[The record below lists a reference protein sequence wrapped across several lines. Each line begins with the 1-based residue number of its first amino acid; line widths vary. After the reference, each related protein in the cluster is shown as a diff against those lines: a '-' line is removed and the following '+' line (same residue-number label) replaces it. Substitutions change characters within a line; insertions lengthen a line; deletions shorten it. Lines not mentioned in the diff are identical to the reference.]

1 MLKDAAN
8 SKKSKVGIFAL
19 ILSALLLGGNS
30 PVHAADGIPFADL
43 QTSLRLMTRDQAG
56 NIYTANSGNDTVSR
70 ISPEGDVSTFGPT
83 GSFPRGVAV
92 DSSGNIYTA
101 NTNDGTVSKITPKG
115 NVTKTFASTGAGSL
129 PYQLV
134 IDKAGN
140 IYTANRG
147 NNTVSKITPE
157 GSSVPDWVQVG
168 PHTRPTAI
176 AIDQADNLYIA
187 QCGDWIDGSLA
198 TELLD
203 TPINLINDVRK
214 ITPSKEVTILGT
226 TGQCPNSIIF
236 DSSGNIYTS
245 NYGASFGWNI
255 SKITPTGVST
265 ILNTTGEYPHG
276 AGASPYALAI
286 DPLGN
291 LYVSN
296 LDSKNVSKITPAG
309 VSTILGSTGAS
320 GPRGIVYSSGTI
332 YVANSNGTV
341 IKFPLTTTTSGS
353 APNSQVATISSGQTG
368 IIIPSTAALPATTL
382 KFGGTVPTAVTVVP
396 VTTNPASASA
406 TPFTISG
413 STKIVDIQ
421 ITGTFNGSATV
432 CLDGASTDH
441 LFHFKDG
448 KWEELP
454 SRTYANGQVCGV
466 TTSFSPFAAAPVP
479 VASVDLY
486 VPPTPVPY
494 LKTLTNPQI
503 HLSGDKFVCTAGT
516 YNSGYTLDGVI
527 QGSTTALYT
536 PASYTFNLAFNWVI
550 QSSLAVTAAK
560 NSATWSLSS
569 APAGTLVSCS
579 VTVTANSLKN
589 TDSSTANAASVSA
602 ALTTQSQSA
611 AAAESAYNAT
621 VSANSKSYEKA
632 LLDNRA
638 TWRADVEKARAAYL
652 AELARINGLST
663 SKEIGT
669 LKSLALK
676 SFIASQ
682 KKITLDYKASG
693 PASLAAR
700 DLANKAALETKN
712 GAIVKANA
720 VYGAF
725 IESIGYGVL
734 MQS

>member
-101 NTNDGTVSKITPKG
+101 NQNDGTVSKITPKG

-168 PHTRPTAI
+168 PHTSPTAI

-187 QCGDWIDGSLA
+187 QCGDWIDDSLA

-353 APNSQVATISSGQTG
+353 TPNSQVATISSGQTG
-368 IIIPSTAALPATTL
+368 IIVPSTPALPATTL
-382 KFGGTVPTAVTVVP
+382 KFGGAVPTAVTVVP
-396 VTTNPASASA
+396 VATNPAPASS
-406 TPFTISG
+406 TPFTISS

-421 ITGTFNGSATV
+421 LTGSFDGSATI

-441 LFHFKDG
+441 LFHYVGG

-466 TTSFSPFAAAPVP
+466 TTSFSPFAAAPPAPVSL
-479 VASVDLY
+479 VAS
-486 VPPTPVPY
+486 
-494 LKTLTNPQI
+494 
-503 HLSGDKFVCTAGT
+503 
-516 YNSGYTLDGVI
+516 
-527 QGSTTALYT
+527 
-536 PASYTFNLAFNWVI
+536 
-550 QSSLAVTAAK
+550 TAA
-560 NSATWSLSS
+560 A
-569 APAGTLVSCS
+569 
-579 VTVTANSLKN
+579 
-589 TDSSTANAASVSA
+589 DAAAKA
-602 ALTTQSQSA
+602 AAEA
-611 AAAESAYNAT
+611 AAAKREA
-621 VSANSKSYEKA
+621 EKQA
-632 LLDNRA
+632 A
-638 TWRADVEKARAAYL
+638 RADITSKLKSAKDLTVDSFAKAEIPGITATNIAAVQ
-652 AELARINGLST
+652 AELLALPESSRTDINQVLKVAHKYEVVGNIGSDQVLNMQSNSFVEIGLIPAT
-663 SKEIGT
+663 SKNKVALVAAVKKLPAASRDTYAEI
-669 LKSLALK
+669 
-676 SFIASQ
+676 
-682 KKITLDYKASG
+682 KAAIDAATKDIQVRSDR
-693 PASLAAR
+693 LAAIIAR
-700 DLANKAALETKN
+700 NAARYK
-712 GAIVKANA
+712 K
-720 VYGAF
+720 
-725 IESIGYGVL
+725 
-734 MQS
+734 

>member
-1 MLKDAAN
+1 MFKNAAN
-8 SKKSKVGIFAL
+8 SKKSRVGIFAL
-19 ILSALLLGGNS
+19 ILSALFLGVNS

-115 NVTKTFASTGAGSL
+115 NVTKTFASTGAGSK

-140 IYTANRG
+140 IYTANPG

-157 GSSVPDWVQVG
+157 GISIPDWVQVG
-168 PHTRPTAI
+168 PHTVSTAI
-176 AIDQADNLYIA
+176 SIDQADNLYIA
-187 QCGDWIDGSLA
+187 QCGDRIDGSLA

-226 TGQCPNSIIF
+226 TGQCPDSIIF

-245 NYGASFGWNI
+245 NFGASFGWNI

-353 APNSQVATISSGQTG
+353 TPNSQVATISSGQTG

-382 KFGGTVPTAVTVVP
+382 KFGGTVPMAVTVIP
-396 VTTNPASASA
+396 VVSNPASEAS

-421 ITGTFNGSATV
+421 ITGTFTGSATV
-432 CLDGASTDH
+432 CLDGAETDQ
-441 LFHFKDG
+441 LFHYVGG

-466 TTSFSPFAAAPVP
+466 TTSFSPFAAA
-479 VASVDLY
+479 S
-486 VPPTPVPY
+486 
-494 LKTLTNPQI
+494 
-503 HLSGDKFVCTAGT
+503 
-516 YNSGYTLDGVI
+516 
-527 QGSTTALYT
+527 
-536 PASYTFNLAFNWVI
+536 
-550 QSSLAVTAAK
+550 TAAK
-560 NSATWSLSS
+560 
-569 APAGTLVSCS
+569 
-579 VTVTANSLKN
+579 TAAAAA
-589 TDSSTANAASVSA
+589 STAA
-602 ALTTQSQSA
+602 SA
-611 AAAESAYNAT
+611 AAKAAAEAAAAKREAEKQAARADITSKLKSAKDLTVDSFAKAEIPGITASNIAAVQAELLALPESSRTDINQVLKVAHKYEVVGNIGSDQINYMQSNSFVEIGLIPATSKNKVALVAAVKKLPAASRDTYAEIKAAIDAATKEIQVRSDRLAAVISRNA
-621 VSANSKSYEKA
+621 SRNSK
-632 LLDNRA
+632 
-638 TWRADVEKARAAYL
+638 
-652 AELARINGLST
+652 
-663 SKEIGT
+663 
-669 LKSLALK
+669 
-676 SFIASQ
+676 
-682 KKITLDYKASG
+682 
-693 PASLAAR
+693 
-700 DLANKAALETKN
+700 
-712 GAIVKANA
+712 
-720 VYGAF
+720 
-725 IESIGYGVL
+725 
-734 MQS
+734 